1 MKTQGLNMKARGVNV
16 KTQGADMKMQGEKL
30 VDRFI
35 TNSKS
40 VQNENFILSKDEFVE
55 KLKSENF
62 QFIYLHAPFKT
73 FNKECEIDKS
83 GINKAIVM
91 ADFAIAETG
100 TFVVNSVD
108 EKIRLATSLSEHL
121 FLVVKKSNIVSSL
134 EDIANYMNSE
144 CSKENSYI
152 AFISG
157 ASRTADIERVL
168 TIGVHGP
175 VALTAIIVSDL

>member
-1 MKTQGLNMKARGVNV
+1 
-16 KTQGADMKMQGEKL
+16 
-30 VDRFI
+30 
-35 TNSKS
+35 
-40 VQNENFILSKDEFVE
+40 
-55 KLKSENF
+55 
-62 QFIYLHAPFKT
+62 
-73 FNKECEIDKS
+73 
-83 GINKAIVM
+83 M

-175 VALTAIIVSDL
+175 VALTAIILSDL